1 MVSEGWR
8 LSDFLA
14 FADEYQITYTIQ
26 DKLGNVIPSD
36 KYDAYKDSVIQNQ
49 SRKPGDRILTNVT
62 QKITLNVEYKTEEKP
77 SDDKKDEKK
86 DEKKD
91 DNNN

>member
-14 FADEYQITYTIQ
+14 FADEYQIIYTIQ

-77 SDDKKDEKK
+77 SDDKKD
-86 DEKKD
+86 DKKD